1 VTLPSIRAGAL
12 AIAAGVTLVSCAN
25 ALAVP
30 WATYDPAL
38 RARIADAVATRA
50 CPALQKLLDSAKQ
63 TSGEHERA
71 TGYRNDDLV
80 AFIEEAQ
87 AKAGCP

>member
-1 VTLPSIRAGAL
+1 VPSIRAAAL
-12 AIAAGVTLVSCAN
+12 AIVAGMTLVSCAN
-25 ALAVP
+25 AVAVP

-38 RARIADAVATRA
+38 RARIADAIATRA
-50 CPALQKLLDSAKQ
+50 CPALQKLLESAKQ

-71 TGYRNDDLV
+71 TGYRNDDLI

>member
-1 VTLPSIRAGAL
+1 MPSIRAAAL
-12 AIAAGVTLVSCAN
+12 AIVAGVTLVSCAN
-25 ALAVP
+25 AVAVR

-38 RARIADAVATRA
+38 RARIDDAIATRA
-50 CPALQKLLDSAKQ
+50 CPSLQKLLDSAKQ

-87 AKAGCP
+87 AKVGCP

>member
-1 VTLPSIRAGAL
+1 VPRLRAGAL
-12 AIAAGVTLVSCAN
+12 AIVAGMTLVSCAN

-38 RARIADAVATRA
+38 RARIADAIATRA
-50 CPALQKLLDSAKQ
+50 CPALQTLLDRARQ
-63 TSGEHERA
+63 TSGQHERA
-71 TGYRNDDLV
+71 TGYRNDNLV

-87 AKAGCP
+87 VKAGCA

>member
-1 VTLPSIRAGAL
+1 VPGIRAGAL
-12 AIAAGVTLVSCAN
+12 AIVAGLTLASCAN

-38 RARIADAVATRA
+38 RARIADAIATRA
-50 CPALQKLLDSAKQ
+50 CPALQTLLDSARQ

-87 AKAGCP
+87 VKAGCA

>member
-1 VTLPSIRAGAL
+1 MPSIRAGAL
-12 AIAAGVTLVSCAN
+12 AIVAAMTLASCAN
-25 ALAVP
+25 AQAVP

-38 RARIADAVATRA
+38 RARIADAIATRA
-50 CPALQKLLDSAKQ
+50 CPALQKLLDSARQ

-71 TGYRNDDLV
+71 TGYRNDNLV

-87 AKAGCP
+87 VKAGCG

>member
-1 VTLPSIRAGAL
+1 MPSIRAAAL
-12 AIAAGVTLVSCAN
+12 AIVAGMTLVSCAN
-25 ALAVP
+25 AVAVP

-38 RARIADAVATRA
+38 RARIADAIATRA
-50 CPALQKLLDSAKQ
+50 CPALQKLLESAKQ

-71 TGYRNDDLV
+71 TGYRNDDLI

>member
-1 VTLPSIRAGAL
+1 MPSIRAGAL
-12 AIAAGVTLVSCAN
+12 AIVAGITLVSCAN

-38 RARIADAVATRA
+38 RARIADAIATKA
-50 CPALQKLLDSAKQ
+50 CPALQTLLDSAKQ

-71 TGYRNDDLV
+71 TGYPNDNLV